1 MDEQLHESKYTG
13 PEIDNLLGQI
23 KSLAEGL
30 LKIQQTVQ
38 ATVGE
43 QKDMQSDIDGITKRL
58 TNSILHKDVTQ
69 AEYDALQEQKKLEP
83 MWYFVFQD
91 YKKYRLMRI
100 YYYGLL
106 VGQRGQ
112 TASVGFPYTFPIT
125 FV

>member
-1 MDEQLHESKYTG
+1 MNEQLHESQYTG
-13 PEIDNLLGQI
+13 SQIDNLLSQI

>member
-1 MDEQLHESKYTG
+1 MQLYESNYTG
-13 PEIDNLLGQI
+13 PQIDDLLRQI

>member
-1 MDEQLHESKYTG
+1 MELHESNYTG
-13 PEIDNLLGQI
+13 PQIDALLSQI

-43 QKDMQSDIDGITKRL
+43 QKDMQSDIDGITQRL

>member
-1 MDEQLHESKYTG
+1 MQLYESNYTG
-13 PEIDNLLGQI
+13 PQIDDLLSQI

>member
-1 MDEQLHESKYTG
+1 MQLHESNYTG
-13 PEIDNLLGQI
+13 PQIDELLSQI

-43 QKDMQSDIDGITKRL
+43 QKDMQSDIDGITQRL

>member
-1 MDEQLHESKYTG
+1 MQLHESNYTG
-13 PEIDNLLGQI
+13 PQIDELLSQI

>member
-13 PEIDNLLGQI
+13 SEIDNLLGQI

>member
-1 MDEQLHESKYTG
+1 MNRELHESEYTG
-13 PEIDNLLGQI
+13 TEVDQLLGRVKRISEELIQI
-23 KSLAEGL
+23 QKA
-30 LKIQQTVQ
+30 IQSSADTQ
-38 ATVGE
+38 E
-43 QKDMQSDIDGITKRL
+43 EMQSGIEDITKRL

-69 AEYDALQEQKKLEP
+69 AEYDALKEQKKLEP

-91 YKKYRLMRI
+91 YKKYRLTRI

-112 TASVGFPYTFPIT
+112 TASSGFPYTFPFT

>member
-1 MDEQLHESKYTG
+1 MQLHESNYTG
-13 PEIDNLLGQI
+13 PQIDDLLSQI

>member
-1 MDEQLHESKYTG
+1 MDERLHESKYTG
-13 PEIDNLLGQI
+13 SEIDNLLGQI